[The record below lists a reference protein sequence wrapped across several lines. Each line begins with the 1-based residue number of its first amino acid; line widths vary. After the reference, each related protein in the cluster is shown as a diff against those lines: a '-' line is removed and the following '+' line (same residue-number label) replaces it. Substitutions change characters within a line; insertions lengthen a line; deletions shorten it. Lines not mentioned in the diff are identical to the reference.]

1 MLIDAAP
8 LPNPE
13 YLPQRS
19 VTERVAEGRAVR
31 KRAPLERHAVWSP
44 PRKRADPVEI
54 LERQAAERIP
64 ELVPIRYG
72 RMELSAFAFYRGA
85 AAIMAADLS
94 GTPLCGL
101 RAQLCGDAHLLNFG
115 MFETPERS
123 LIFGLN
129 DFDETLPGPIE
140 WDVKRL
146 AASMEVAGR
155 DLGFSASA
163 RERAVRATV
172 RAYRE
177 ALLEF
182 AEQSNLAVW
191 YANLPAETLCARL
204 QGFADRKSGRE
215 AEKRLRQALRRD
227 HLHAFDRLVEQ
238 DRETIRFT
246 SRPPLIAPIE
256 DLLDSE
262 QRERYIEIV
271 QSFLRQYRDSLPP
284 VRRTLIES
292 YRYVHMAR
300 KVVGVGSVGTRAW
313 VVLLTGRD
321 EDDPLILQL
330 KEAESSVLAPY
341 AGETIYESQGRR
353 VVEGQHL
360 MQAASDPMLGWYH
373 LKGWDGLHHSFYV
386 RQLWDGK
393 ASIDVS
399 RLTAKGLRVY
409 GESCGWTL
417 ARGHARSG
425 DRVAMAA
432 YLGEAETFD
441 RAITAFASA
450 YADTSEADH
459 QRLLAAIEEG
469 RIEAIPDI

>member
-1 MLIDAAP
+1 MLVDAAP

-13 YLPQRS
+13 YLPERS
-19 VTERVAEGRAVR
+19 VAERRAEGRAVR

-44 PRKRADPVEI
+44 PKKRADPVEI
-54 LERQAAERIP
+54 LERQAADRVP

-85 AAIMAADLS
+85 AAVMAADLS

-101 RAQLCGDAHLLNFG
+101 RSQLCGDAHLLNFG

-140 WDVKRL
+140 WDLKRL
-146 AASMEVAGR
+146 AASVEIAGR
-155 DLGFSASA
+155 DLGFGANA
-163 RERAVRATV
+163 REKAVRATA

-204 QGFADRKSGRE
+204 EGFADRKSGRE
-215 AEKRLRQALRRD
+215 AGKRLRQALRRD

-238 DRETIRFT
+238 HRETVRFA

-256 DLLDSE
+256 ELLDSE

-271 QSFLRQYRDSLPP
+271 QSFLRQYRDSLSP

-321 EDDPLILQL
+321 DDDPLLLQL
-330 KEAESSVLAPY
+330 KEAQSSVLAPY

-373 LKGWDGLHHSFYV
+373 LKGWDGRHQSFYV

-399 RLTAKGLRVY
+399 HLTSKGLRVY
-409 GESCGWTL
+409 GESCGWNL

-425 DRVAMAA
+425 DRVAIAA
-432 YLGEAETFD
+432 YLGESETFD

-450 YADTSEADH
+450 YADTNEADH

-469 RIEAIPDI
+469 RIEAIPDL